1 MSQRL
6 FLRCHVKLGGAFVS
20 KRDQGVQR
28 HRRTDE
34 EVGDKGTIWGKPEP
48 SCPTCLWHPPLLSLQ
63 EPAVYRTHH
72 TQPFR
77 CNRQAISSGKGETR
91 SRRPAWKSLGQ
102 RGCLRRPSGSQEAR
116 ESRLRLQPAVSGEES
131 PLLDAG
137 FPRLLGDAQY
147 RRRCKSGQSEDFI
160 YII

>member
-1 MSQRL
+1 MCLRGTRECNDTDAQMRRWVTKGQSGESQSPP
-6 FLRCHVKLGGAFVS
+6 VPPAY
-20 KRDQGVQR
+20 
-28 HRRTDE
+28 
-34 EVGDKGTIWGKPEP
+34 GTHP
-48 SCPTCLWHPPLLSLQ
+48 SCPFRNLLSIG
-63 EPAVYRTHH
+63 THH